1 MDESDLKV
9 LGACIVC
16 AVLLVAVRARAADAP
31 VAKGPSRQPA
41 VEIKWPPATESAQP
55 GAKPLP
61 GLQSKVIY
69 GDATRPELYSILFK
83 AAPNIRL
90 TAHSH
95 PDERSCFVTSG
106 VWYFGYGEKWAEQE
120 LKALP
125 AGSHYTEPANAA
137 HFAGTKQQG
146 ATVECTAMGPS
157 GTQPIE

>member
-9 LGACIVC
+9 LGACVIC
-16 AVLLVAVRARAADAP
+16 AALLIAARSHAADAP
-31 VAKGPSRQPA
+31 ASKGPSRQMA
-41 VEIKWPPATESAQP
+41 SEIQWPPPTEVAQP
-55 GAKPLP
+55 GAKPNP
-61 GLQSKVIY
+61 TLQSTVIY

-83 AAPNIRL
+83 AGPNTKL

-106 VWYFGYGEKWAEQE
+106 VWYFGYGEKWNDAD

-137 HFAGTKQQG
+137 HFAGTKKEG
-146 ATVECTAMGPS
+146 AIVECTAIGPS
-157 GTQPIE
+157 GTQPVE